1 MGNTTRQTVW
11 PGHTLGGLQLFIGLG
26 AVGGGLALMLEP
38 DGAMLGIPADVLGNS
53 PFSSFFIPGLVLL
66 LVNGLG
72 SLAGAVAS
80 FRRLRFAGEAGV
92 ALGLFLVAWI
102 VLQVYWLGGFHWAH
116 GLYLIMGLA
125 ETGLGGLLRRGRRTG
140 SRAVN

>member
-1 MGNTTRQTVW
+1 MENPTIPAGCVGNA
-11 PGHTLGGLQLFIGLG
+11 LGGLQLFIGLG
-26 AVGGGLALMLEP
+26 AVGGGLALVLEP
-38 DGAMLGIPADVLGNS
+38 DGSVLGIPVDILGNS

-92 ALGLFLVAWI
+92 VLGLFLVAWI
-102 VLQVYWLGGFHWAH
+102 VMQVYWLGGFHWAH
-116 GLYLIMGLA
+116 GLYLVSGLA
-125 ETGLGGLLRRGRRTG
+125 ESGLGGWLRRGRRTG
-140 SRAVN
+140 RLAVN